1 MTRINPPDPLLRP
14 LCEGERFVITSHL
27 NPDGDAVGSSLAL
40 ARLLRRFGKVAQVWL
55 HDPVPAMYCQ
65 LAGSDRVH
73 TGSEPPAGFPGNFDA
88 AIALECPSLSR
99 CGLEEPL
106 DEIDVLNI
114 DHHLGNES
122 YGIANWVDSSA
133 PALGEMVLTL
143 AEKLKIP
150 LDRETA
156 TCLLV
161 ALVSDTGGFRFSNSS
176 DRAFEAGA
184 ELVRKG
190 AQPQQIS
197 QWLYESRSEASL
209 RLLHEMLGSLELHGN
224 GRLATTI
231 LTQEMFQ
238 RSGATNEDTEGLV
251 DFPRSIATVEA
262 VGLIREIEGD
272 RVKVSLRSRDRLNVE
287 EIARRNGGG
296 GHRNAAGFRL
306 EAPAASARETV
317 VNELTR
323 ALEKHDAQRPSA
335 D

>member
-1 MTRINPPDPLLRP
+1 
-14 LCEGERFVITSHL
+14 VITSHL

-40 ARLLRRFGKVAQVWL
+40 ARLLRRFGKVALVWL
-55 HDPVPAMYCQ
+55 HDPVPAMYSQ

-73 TGSEPPAGFPGNFDA
+73 IGNEPPAGFPGNYDA

-99 CGLEEPL
+99 CGLEDSL
-106 DEIDVLNI
+106 DQIDVLNI

-122 YGIANWVDSSA
+122 YGVANWVDSSA
-133 PALGEMVLTL
+133 PALGEMIHTL

-150 LDRETA
+150 LDPDTA
-156 TCLLV
+156 TCLLL
-161 ALVSDTGGFRFSNSS
+161 ALVSDTGGFRFSNTS
-176 DRAFEAGA
+176 DRAFEAAA

-197 QWLYESRSEASL
+197 HWLYESRSEASL
-209 RLLHEMLGSLELHGN
+209 RLLQEMLGSLELHGG
-224 GRLATTI
+224 GRLATAL

-238 RSGATNEDTEGLV
+238 RSGASKEDTEGLV
-251 DFPRSIATVEA
+251 EFPRSIASVEA
-262 VGLIREIEGD
+262 VGLIREID
-272 RVKVSLRSRDRLNVE
+272 SQQVKVSLRSRDRVNVE

-306 EAPAASARETV
+306 EAETTSARQV
-317 VNELTR
+317 VVDELTR

>member
-1 MTRINPPDPLLRP
+1 MTRINPPDPLLLP

-27 NPDGDAVGSSLAL
+27 NPDGDAVGSCLAL

-55 HDPVPAMYCQ
+55 HDPVPAMFRQ

-73 TGSEPPAGFPGNFDA
+73 VGSEAPEGFPGNYDA

-99 CGLEEPL
+99 SGLEEAL
-106 DEIDVLNI
+106 GDIDVLNI

-133 PALGEMVLTL
+133 PALGEMIQTL

-150 LDRETA
+150 LDPDTA

-176 DRAFEAGA
+176 DRAFDAAA

-197 QWLYESRSEASL
+197 HWLYESRTEASL
-209 RLLHEMLGSLELHGN
+209 RLLQEMLGSLELACS
-224 GRLATTI
+224 GRVGTAL
-231 LTQEMFQ
+231 LTRAMFV
-238 RSGATNEDTEGLV
+238 RSGATHEDTEGLV

-262 VGLIREIEGD
+262 VGLIREIDDQG
-272 RVKVSLRSRDRLNVE
+272 VKVSLRSRDRVNVE

-306 EAPAASARETV
+306 AGSVADARATV
-317 VNELTR
+317 VKELTQ
-323 ALEKHDAQRPSA
+323 ALEKHDAQRSSSG
-335 D
+335 

>member
-27 NPDGDAVGSSLAL
+27 NPDGDAVGSCLAL

-55 HDPVPAMYCQ
+55 HDPVPTMFRQ

-73 TGSEPPAGFPGNFDA
+73 VGSEPPSGFPGNFDA

-99 CGLEEPL
+99 CGLEGPL
-106 DEIDVLNI
+106 GEVDVLNI

-133 PALGEMVLTL
+133 PALGEMIQTL
-143 AEKLKIP
+143 AERLKIP
-150 LDRETA
+150 LDPETA

-176 DRAFEAGA
+176 DRAFEAAA

-197 QWLYESRSEASL
+197 RWLYESRSEASL
-209 RLLHEMLGSLELHGN
+209 RLLQEMLGSLKLHEN
-224 GRLATTI
+224 ARLATAL
-231 LTQEMFQ
+231 LTRKMFE
-238 RSGATNEDTEGLV
+238 RSGAASEDTEGMV

-262 VGLIREIEGD
+262 VGLIREID
-272 RVKVSLRSRDRLNVE
+272 SKRVKVSLRSRDRVNVE

-306 EAPAASARETV
+306 DASTHAAREKV
-317 VNELTR
+317 VDELTQ
-323 ALEKHDAQRPSA
+323 ALERHDAQRSSV

>member
-1 MTRINPPDPLLRP
+1 MTRIDPPDPLLRP
-14 LCEGERFVITSHL
+14 LCEGERFIITSHL
-27 NPDGDAVGSSLAL
+27 NPDGDAVGSSLGL

-55 HDPVPAMYCQ
+55 HDPVPSMFAQ

-73 TGSEPPAGFPGNFDA
+73 TGSDPPSGFPGNFDA

-99 CGLEEPL
+99 SGLDKAL
-106 DEIDVLNI
+106 GEIDVLNI

-122 YGIANWVDSSA
+122 YGLANWADSSA
-133 PALGEMVLTL
+133 PALGEMILTL

-150 LDRETA
+150 LDPKTA

-176 DRAFEAGA
+176 DRAFTAAA
-184 ELVRKG
+184 ELVRRG

-209 RLLHEMLGSLELHGN
+209 RLLQEMLGSLEVHEHG
-224 GRLATTI
+224 RVATAL
-231 LTQEMFQ
+231 LTREMFE
-238 RSGATNEDTEGLV
+238 RSGAAREDTEGMV
-251 DFPRSIATVEA
+251 DFPRSIASVEA
-262 VGLIREIEGD
+262 VGLIREIDGN
-272 RVKVSLRSRDRLNVE
+272 RVKVSLRSKDRVNVE

-306 EAPAASARETV
+306 DASAAAARQTV
-317 VNELTR
+317 IDELIQ
-323 ALEKHDAQRPSA
+323 ALEKHDSQRPSA